1 MTLQL
6 SLPTPPSAELMAARA
21 PQRVRHDIQLRR
33 TTVQSVRRVTPHML
47 RITLQG
53 SDLAG
58 FASQGFDDHVKLL
71 FPDASGQLQ
80 VPPMESD
87 GLPPAL
93 RASMRDYTPHSYDAD
108 AQQLSIDFAVHE
120 AGPATAWALQAA
132 PGQQLGIAGP
142 RGSFIIP
149 AAFDGH
155 LLIGD
160 DTALPAIARRLQE
173 LPAGTSVVAV
183 VEVDSAADEQ
193 ALPSAAQAQIHW
205 VHRNGRPAG
214 DADGLLQALSQLNAP
229 AGDYYC
235 WVALESAAAKTLRHA
250 LITQY
255 AAHPKWT
262 KAAAYWKR
270 GSQGVH
276 EVIEE

>member
-33 TTVQSVRRVTPHML
+33 TTVQSVRRITPHML

-53 SDLAG
+53 SDLTG

-93 RASMRDYTPHSYDAD
+93 RTSMRDYTPHSFDAE
-108 AQQLSIDFAVHE
+108 AQLLSIDFAVHE

-142 RGSFIIP
+142 RGSFIVP

-173 LPAGTSVVAV
+173 LPAGTQVVAV

-193 ALPSAAQAQIHW
+193 ALPSAAQTQIHW

-214 DADGLLQALSQLNAP
+214 DADGILQALSRLSAP

-235 WVALESAAAKTLRHA
+235 WVALESAAAKTLRSA
-250 LITQY
+250 LVTQY
-255 AAHPKWT
+255 AAHPNWI